1 MAPPAT
7 SFLSNHRI
15 VPLLISALLF
25 VCFLIFLSISSNM
38 RSALG
43 SEPNVDRIYSAEVVN
58 RFPHDPNAFTQ
69 GLLYGGNDTLF
80 ESTGLYGHS
89 SVRRVALQTG
99 EIRRFTN
106 HMQDGWG
113 LATDGKLLFGSD
125 GTSTLYQIDPQTL
138 KVIRKHTVKYKGGE
152 VHNLNELEYVNG
164 EVWANVWQTD
174 CIARLSSQDGV
185 VLDGR
190 NRKRSA
196 KCIVSKSLH
205 NPYGPCSMDQR
216 LLSRHGWDIE
226 MSIGT
231 PEKQVMYTDHQR
243 SSNERIYDDTDNV
256 AVVECVAVET
266 GPVSRY
272 TLMEI
277 ESATNGLA
285 YENVIGSGDFGIVFH
300 GLLMDNTRVAV
311 KKLFSHRSGKRVFTR
326 EAEAMLL
333 IRHRNLVKLLGYC
346 AEGKYRMLVYEY
358 VENGN
363 LKQWLHQCQTGVSPL
378 SWDIRMKIIIGIAKG
393 FDILYLNLVPTFLV
407 PSGIMQQL
415 LRDVGLRCS
424 RTQPSLSFRKCDVY
438 SFGILIMEIVSGKNA
453 IQATVNEIEEYLVD
467 WVKYMVAEEN
477 YDTLIDPKLPELPSI
492 KELKRVLLIALRCV
506 DFEVEKRPKMGEII
520 HMLEPRDLL
529 LADENFVNR
538 QLLNIVP

>member
-1 MAPPAT
+1 MSFNVSSIKHNLSKPT
-7 SFLSNHRI
+7 SFFGLKLWVAIIMCI
-15 VPLLISALLF
+15 VLALLL
-25 VCFLIFLSISSNM
+25 FLIFTLVFISFKF
-38 RSALG
+38 R
-43 SEPNVDRIYSAEVVN
+43 
-58 RFPHDPNAFTQ
+58 
-69 GLLYGGNDTLF
+69 
-80 ESTGLYGHS
+80 
-89 SVRRVALQTG
+89 
-99 EIRRFTN
+99 
-106 HMQDGWG
+106 
-113 LATDGKLLFGSD
+113 
-125 GTSTLYQIDPQTL
+125 
-138 KVIRKHTVKYKGGE
+138 
-152 VHNLNELEYVNG
+152 
-164 EVWANVWQTD
+164 
-174 CIARLSSQDGV
+174 
-185 VLDGR
+185 R
-190 NRKRSA
+190 NRKKST
-196 KCIVSKSLH
+196 KCVVLKRLD
-205 NPYGPCSMDQR
+205 NPYGPCSMDRR

-285 YENVIGSGDFGIVFH
+285 YENVIGSGDFGMVFH
-300 GLLMDNTRVAV
+300 GLLMDNTQVAV

-363 LKQWLHQCQTGVSPL
+363 LKQWLHQCQTEVSPL

-393 FDILYLNLVPTFLV
+393 LAYLHEDTEPPVVHRNLKSSNILLDQQWNPKISDT
-407 PSGIMQQL
+407 GIMKFL
-415 LRDVGLRCS
+415 GPEWNHSTAAPTTGMLGYIAPEHN
-424 RTQPSLSFRKCDVY
+424 RTCGSDGKCDVY

-506 DFEVEKRPKMGEII
+506 DFEVEIRPKMGEII

-529 LADENFVNR
+529 LSDENFVNR
-538 QLLNIVP
+538 QLLNKVP

>member
-1 MAPPAT
+1 MSFNVSSIKHNLSKPT
-7 SFLSNHRI
+7 SIFGLKLWVAIITCI
-15 VPLLISALLF
+15 VLALLL
-25 VCFLIFLSISSNM
+25 VLIFTLVFIS
-38 RSALG
+38 
-43 SEPNVDRIYSAEVVN
+43 
-58 RFPHDPNAFTQ
+58 
-69 GLLYGGNDTLF
+69 
-80 ESTGLYGHS
+80 
-89 SVRRVALQTG
+89 
-99 EIRRFTN
+99 
-106 HMQDGWG
+106 
-113 LATDGKLLFGSD
+113 
-125 GTSTLYQIDPQTL
+125 L
-138 KVIRKHTVKYKGGE
+138 KFR
-152 VHNLNELEYVNG
+152 
-164 EVWANVWQTD
+164 
-174 CIARLSSQDGV
+174 
-185 VLDGR
+185 R

-196 KCIVSKSLH
+196 KCIVSKSLD

-256 AVVECVAVET
+256 AVVECMAVET

-285 YENVIGSGDFGIVFH
+285 YKNVIGSGDFGIVFH

-363 LKQWLHQCQTGVSPL
+363 LKQWLHQCQTEVSPL

-393 FDILYLNLVPTFLV
+393 FDILYLNLVPTLLV

-415 LRDVGLRCS
+415 LLPQGCWEHNRACRSDG
-424 RTQPSLSFRKCDVY
+424 KCDIY

-477 YDTLIDPKLPELPSI
+477 YNTLIDPKLPELPSI

-538 QLLNIVP
+538 QLLKIVP